1 MTKKGPLS
9 KAEQFYIESK
19 YADLGLEGI
28 CKELDRAKGVVKKF
42 AEKNKL
48 KAKQEDEPKK
58 EPDKTLLA
66 EQFGYN
72 RGSTIMTQNAS
83 EMLDSKRPQLQG
95 APKNRNCTVT
105 IRRQENG

>member
-19 YADLGLEGI
+19 YSDLGLEGI

-42 AEKNKL
+42 AEKNNL
-48 KAKQEDEPKK
+48 QASQEPEP
-58 EPDKTLLA
+58 ESQPPKTLMG

-83 EMLDSKRPQLQG
+83 EMLDSKRKQLQG
-95 APKNRNCTVT
+95 SPKNRGCTVS
-105 IRRQENG
+105 IRRTSDG